1 MLCVVSV
8 MVSAQQNILT
18 KLLTS
23 HKEKEGRREVAV
35 DRLSLNM
42 YEGQITALLGHNGAG
57 KTTIM
62 SILTGEKS
70 NVQYASKK
78 LPINGPFNGRPFRKN
93 GERTD
98 TERMLNGCP
107 TASERG
113 LPTLCPFCLFRTVQ
127 CPYA

>member
-8 MVSAQQNILT
+8 MVFAQQNILT

-42 YEGQITALLGHNGAG
+42 YEGQITALLGHNGVG
-57 KTTIM
+57 KTTTM

-70 NVQYASKK
+70 NVVLERFIHVCMYVYTYADVCTVCLQYMYVHVH
-78 LPINGPFNGRPFRKN
+78 
-93 GERTD
+93 T
-98 TERMLNGCP
+98 P
-107 TASERG
+107 TYIYMYIHMH
-113 LPTLCPFCLFRTVQ
+113 V
-127 CPYA
+127 